1 MSLNVELARRNMVE
15 QQVRPWDVLD
25 SRVLE
30 AITAIRREDFVPAAC
45 KNLAFAD
52 IELPLGLNE
61 WMMKPVVE
69 GRVLQAVAPSKH
81 ESVLEIGTGSG
92 FLTAC
97 LARLAQDVVSVEQH
111 AEFVDAARAR
121 LAGANVRN
129 ARVESAE
136 AVNEFKPGQTFDVMV
151 VTGAVA
157 ALPPRWRAWVK
168 PGGRLFAIVGVSPVQ
183 RALLYT
189 HGSDGDWSEES
200 LFETDLPYLN
210 HAAPIASFTL

>member
-52 IELPLGLNE
+52 LELPLGLNE
-61 WMMKPVVE
+61 VMMKPVVE
-69 GRVLQAVAPSKH
+69 GRVLQAVAPNKD

-97 LARLAQDVVSVEQH
+97 LARLAREVVSVEQH
-111 AEFVDAARAR
+111 VEFVDAARAR

-129 ARVESAE
+129 VRIESAD
-136 AVNEFKPGQTFDVMV
+136 AVAAFRTDLTFDVMV

-157 ALPPRWRAWVK
+157 ALPPRWREWVK
-168 PGGRLFAIVGVSPVQ
+168 PGGRLFAIVGTSPVQ
-183 RALLYT
+183 RALLFT
-189 HGSDGDWSEES
+189 RSTDGSWNDES
-200 LFETDLPYLN
+200 LFETDLPYLS
-210 HAAPIASFTL
+210 HAAPTALFTL

>member
-61 WMMKPVVE
+61 RMMKPVVE
-69 GRVLQAVAPSKH
+69 GRVLQAVAPTKQ

-92 FLTAC
+92 FLSAC
-97 LARLAQDVVSVEQH
+97 LARLAREVVSVEQH

-129 ARVESAE
+129 ARVEAAE
-136 AVNEFKPGQTFDVMV
+136 AVNEFKPDQAFDVMV

-157 ALPPRWRAWVK
+157 ALPPRWREWVK
-168 PGGRLFAIVGVSPVQ
+168 PGGRLFVIVGASPLQ
-183 RALLYT
+183 RALL
-189 HGSDGDWSEES
+189 HSRDRDGNWTEQS

-210 HAAPIASFTL
+210 HAAPTASFTL

>member
-52 IELPLGLNE
+52 IELPLGQNE
-61 WMMKPVVE
+61 SMMKPVVE
-69 GRVLQAVAPSKH
+69 GRVLQAVAPGKH

-97 LARLAQDVVSVEQH
+97 LARLAREVVSVEQH
-111 AEFVDAARAR
+111 TEFVDAARAR

-129 ARVESAE
+129 ARIETAE
-136 AVNEFKPGQTFDVMV
+136 AVNAFQPEQTFDVMV

-157 ALPPRWRAWVK
+157 ALPPRWRDWVK
-168 PGGRLFAIVGVSPVQ
+168 PGGRLFAIVGASPVQ
-183 RALLYT
+183 HALLYT
-189 HGSDGDWSEES
+189 RGSEGGWSEES
-200 LFETDLPYLN
+200 LFETDLPYLH
-210 HAAPIASFTL
+210 HAAPTASFTL